1 MIQCIAHNTE
11 TRLRKLINGEVKC
24 FAHGNRIYC
33 NIKTRY
39 FSHRITVQYTMNE
52 VSGGY
57 ATSVRTA
64 ATIIRLYQKFLNE
77 LFFKY

>member
-11 TRLRKLINGEVKC
+11 TRLRKLIHGEVKC

-33 NIKTRY
+33 DIKTRY
-39 FSHRITVQYTMNE
+39 FSHRITVQYTMAE
-52 VSGGY
+52 VLGGY
-57 ATSVRTA
+57 ATSARTT

>member
-1 MIQCIAHNTE
+1 MITCIARNTE
-11 TRLRKLINGEVKC
+11 TRLKKIIKGDVKC

-33 NIKTRY
+33 DIKTRY
-39 FSHRITVQYTMNE
+39 FSHRITVQYTRVE

-57 ATSVRTA
+57 ATSARTT
-64 ATIIRLYQKFLNE
+64 ATIIRLYQKFLSE